1 MIKFGP
7 SGNSDSFYEQGGKRT
22 AEAMKWVRAM
32 GLDAYEYSCGKG
44 VRVSEETA
52 LEIGE
57 QARANNIE
65 ISVHAP
71 YYINLANFHK
81 DKRDAANEYIYA
93 TLNVARLMG
102 GRRVVF
108 HPGAYMK
115 LEPAQALQIAQAQLK
130 EVIIGMDERGY
141 SDMIICPETMGKS
154 GQLGT
159 IDEVLAL
166 CRTDERILPCFDFG
180 HIYARS
186 IGNIN
191 SREQFKEILDKIENE
206 LGFERMRNMHI
217 HFSRI
222 EYTKA
227 GEKMHHTFAD
237 EQWGPDFIFLAQALY
252 EKKAEPVIICESK
265 GTMAE
270 DALNMK
276 NTYEQLISGA
286 GK

>member
-22 AEAMKWVRAM
+22 AEAMKWVKDM

-44 VRVSEETA
+44 ARISEETA
-52 LEIGE
+52 AEIGE
-57 QARANNIE
+57 QAVKYGIE
-65 ISVHAP
+65 VSVHAP

-81 DKRDAANEYIYA
+81 DKRDASNEYIYS
-93 TLNVARLMG
+93 TLKVARLMG

-115 LEPAQALQIAQAQLK
+115 LEPGQALQIAQAQLK
-130 EVIIGMDERGY
+130 EVIAGMDERGF

-159 IDEVLAL
+159 VEEVLAL

-186 IGNIN
+186 VGTVN
-191 SREQFKEILDKIENE
+191 SYEQFKEILDKIENE
-206 LGFERMRNMHI
+206 IGAERMKNMHI

-237 EQWGPDFIFLAQALY
+237 EQWGPDFIYLAQALN

-270 DALNMK
+270 DALSMK
-276 NTYEQLISGA
+276 KCFEKLICTQD
-286 GK
+286 K